1 MNYLS
6 SNKAPHD
13 FYHKEMLDFAKGLSC
28 IGHVISIFAFI
39 YAVNYIYSFP
49 YVPLEWSNVTMTN
62 IFLIQKIWNYLIY
75 FTLLLCISDILSY
88 ILFFISFIFVVTLSS
103 LVSGQYWLCKSL
115 EASLSFL
122 LWKKIC
128 TGVNFFGDIIKFFSE
143 IIWHWRILVV
153 RIFIIAFFFQDRFL
167 FLPLAV
173 LEPALLTRQSSNSET
188 LLLLPSKVLV
198 LKACASIA
206 HLTLVSR
213 SLTVLVTK

>member
-1 MNYLS
+1 MNSLS
-6 SNKAPHD
+6 SNKTPHD

-49 YVPLEWSNVTMTN
+49 YVSLEWSNVTMTN

-153 RIFIIAFFFQDRFL
+153 RIFIIAFFSKTGFSVYHWLSWNQL
-167 FLPLAV
+167 CW
-173 LEPALLTRQSSNSET
+173 PAWPWIQRSTYPC
-188 LLLLPSKVLV
+188 LPSVGGCEPPQPNWFVFL
-198 LKACASIA
+198 SYF
-206 HLTLVSR
+206 TLV
-213 SLTVLVTK
+213 